1 MLYNCNYP
9 RCKVKVHR
17 WFFFRKSGDE
27 PGLKVLVCCMPGRQ
41 RCCEHVMGEFC
52 QVSNAYLFVPTLEC
66 EYRFVGQGQVT
77 LTESSGDSLRVGD
90 KVLLMQTKGS
100 EYEAIRA
107 EVYKVAKIAKSVC
120 TLDMERAYHRSISV
134 DTTRGILNRTLS
146 VGCMP
151 ITQREFEALVECMG
165 GARLKEK
172 ELLEHVKLYI
182 RAKGY
187 YFDDE
192 TLYNYH
198 VCLKTRPFVI
208 LAGLSGT
215 GKSKLSQLYAEALG
229 HGGVRYLRLAVR
241 PGWNDDRFLLGY
253 LNTITGE
260 YVTEPALDF
269 LIRAEKDRDNLY
281 FLCLDE
287 MNLAHVEYYFSQFL
301 SALEEDEA
309 ANRRI
314 PLISDTTFALLS
326 KAGKN
331 PGVDASIIV
340 PPNLLFT
347 GTINVDETT
356 QPLSDKVIDRANTIE
371 FFSVELDKIPER
383 MPLPDQI
390 TISAS
395 TWKSYIAPQPDT
407 SYRAHIV
414 EIGKI
419 LNKVDLGLG
428 YRVLRE
434 IEMYLA
440 NSHNLL
446 EPVVAFDLQ
455 VKQRILPRI
464 RGTQAI
470 QSALDALSVFAKK
483 HNLPR
488 SGQRLD
494 EMKSRLGRDGYT
506 SFWR

>member
-1 MLYNCNYP
+1 M
-9 RCKVKVHR
+9 
-17 WFFFRKSGDE
+17 
-27 PGLKVLVCCMPGRQ
+27 
-41 RCCEHVMGEFC
+41 
-52 QVSNAYLFVPTLEC
+52 SNTYLLVPTPESG
-66 EYRFVGQGQVT
+66 YRFQDQGQVI
-77 LTESSGDSLRVGD
+77 LAENPGNLFRPGD
-90 KVLLMQTKGS
+90 KVLLMLTKGT
-100 EYEAIRA
+100 EYEAIRP
-107 EVYKVAKIAKSVC
+107 EIYKVVKVPNTSLKLM
-120 TLDMERAYHRSISV
+120 LDVERSYHRPVSV
-134 DTTRGILNRTLS
+134 DVTRNILNRTLS
-146 VGCMP
+146 AGCIA
-151 ITQREFEALVECMG
+151 ITQREFEALVGNMG
-165 GARLKEK
+165 GVRLKEK

-192 TLYNYH
+192 TLHNYH

-215 GKSKLSQLYAEALG
+215 GKSKLSQLYAEAIG
-229 HGGVRYLRLAVR
+229 HHVQNKHYLRLAVR

-260 YVTEPALDF
+260 YMTEPALDF

-281 FLCLDE
+281 FFCLDE

-301 SALEEDEA
+301 SALEEDEP
-309 ANRRI
+309 ANRQI
-314 PLISDTTFALLS
+314 PLISDTAFAQLS
-326 KAGKN
+326 RIGKN
-331 PGVDASIIV
+331 PGVDPSIIV

-356 QPLSDKVIDRANTIE
+356 QSLSDKVIDRANTIE

-383 MPLPDQI
+383 MPLPEQI
-390 TISAS
+390 AISAS
-395 TWKSYIAPQPDT
+395 TWKSYAVQKSDT
-407 SYRAHIV
+407 TYRAHII

-434 IEMYLA
+434 MELYLA
-440 NSHNLL
+440 NSHTLL

-470 QSALDALSVFAKK
+470 QSALDALSAFTKK
-483 HNLPR
+483 YKLPR
-488 SGQRLD
+488 SEQRLD
-494 EMKSRLGRDGYT
+494 EMKFRLGRDGYT